1 MSENTIRE
9 EENKRIFICP
19 CNLYKNFKRYYGR
32 VLVFAFLSLLSFV
45 LDQYVKDLILGG
57 FRYEGSVISII
68 SVLNKGVAFSMF
80 SFLGENLKWIQLG
93 LIVIL
98 GYVFLV
104 SEDLLKSYF
113 ISFGLLIGSGASN
126 LHDRFEYGG
135 VVDYIFWHYKFEF
148 AVFNLADVL
157 INIGVGLLLLMIL
170 FGKKRKET

>member
-1 MSENTIRE
+1 MSSQNTI
-9 EENKRIFICP
+9 FLCP

-32 VLVFAFLSLLSFV
+32 VAIFALLSVLCFV

-57 FRYEGSVISII
+57 FRYEGGVISII
-68 SVLNKGVAFSMF
+68 NVLNKGVAFSMF
-80 SFLGENLKWIQLG
+80 AFLGENLKWIQVVL
-93 LIVIL
+93 LVVL

-104 SEDLLKSYF
+104 SEDLLRSYF
-113 ISFGLLIGSGASN
+113 IPFGFLIGSGASN

-148 AVFNLADVL
+148 AVFNLADVF
-157 INIGVGLLLLMIL
+157 INIGVGILLLMIL

>member
-1 MSENTIRE
+1 MEND
-9 EENKRIFICP
+9 RIFLCP

-32 VLVFAFLSLLSFV
+32 VLVFTFLSLLSFV

-57 FRYEGSVISII
+57 FRHEGSVISII

-113 ISFGLLIGSGASN
+113 IPFGLLIGSGASN

>member
-1 MSENTIRE
+1 MQND
-9 EENKRIFICP
+9 RIFLCP

-32 VLVFAFLSLLSFV
+32 VLFFAFLAILSFV
-45 LDQYVKDLILGG
+45 LDQYVKGLILGG
-57 FRYEGSVISII
+57 LRYEGSVISII

-113 ISFGLLIGSGASN
+113 IPFGLLIGSGASN

-157 INIGVGLLLLMIL
+157 INIGVGLLFLMIL

>member
-1 MSENTIRE
+1 MSEYPVKE

-32 VLVFAFLSLLSFV
+32 VVSFGILSVLCFV
-45 LDQYVKDLILGG
+45 LDQYVKDLLLEG

-113 ISFGLLIGSGASN
+113 IPFGLLIGSGASN
-126 LHDRFEYGG
+126 LYDRFEYGG

-148 AVFNLADVL
+148 AVFNLADVF
-157 INIGVGLLLLMIL
+157 INIGVGILLLIML
-170 FGKKRKET
+170 FWKKKREK

>member
-1 MSENTIRE
+1 MEN
-9 EENKRIFICP
+9 NRIFLCP

-32 VLVFAFLSLLSFV
+32 VLVFVILSVLSFV
-45 LDQYVKDLILGG
+45 LDQYVKDLIFGG

-93 LIVIL
+93 LIVML

-113 ISFGLLIGSGASN
+113 IPFGLLIGSGASN

-157 INIGVGLLLLMIL
+157 INIGVGILLLMIL
-170 FGKKRKET
+170 FGKKRKES

>member
-1 MSENTIRE
+1 MEND
-9 EENKRIFICP
+9 RIFLCP

-32 VLVFAFLSLLSFV
+32 VLVFTFLSLLSFV
-45 LDQYVKDLILGG
+45 LDQYVKDLIFGG

-113 ISFGLLIGSGASN
+113 IPFGLLIGSGASN

>member
-1 MSENTIRE
+1 MSENTIKE

-19 CNLYKNFKRYYGR
+19 CNLYKNFKRYYCR
-32 VLVFAFLSLLSFV
+32 MLVFAFLSFLSFV
-45 LDQYVKDLILGG
+45 LDQYVKDLILEG

-113 ISFGLLIGSGASN
+113 IPFGLLIGSGASN
-126 LHDRFEYGG
+126 LYDRFEYGG